1 MRKVLPVIIIAALIL
16 CIVSANILASQ
27 LFPSLMYKVVQL
39 NDLSATK
46 QFLAHIEGTPYYDQQ
61 YTYFNMLFN
70 NAFAAEDIQAEYSL
84 KSEVNRLT
92 ELLKKNERN
101 PQILVEIALLHYDR
115 GDFTQ
120 AREYYQKALAIDPWL
135 DIDDLENIK

>member
-1 MRKVLPVIIIAALIL
+1 
-16 CIVSANILASQ
+16 
-27 LFPSLMYKVVQL
+27 
-39 NDLSATK
+39 
-46 QFLAHIEGTPYYDQQ
+46 
-61 YTYFNMLFN
+61 MLFN

-92 ELLKKNERN
+92 ELLKKNELN